1 MLKWKQEFETGISHL
16 DEQHKHLFEIGNKA
30 YLLLDDKMD
39 KFDEIVALIDELK
52 NYTVYH
58 FSSEEE
64 YMKNIGY
71 RKFLSHKVE
80 HDDFI
85 NKIKGIDLEKM
96 DENQEE
102 ALRELIGFVFDWIT
116 DHILGRDKGYAENL

>member
-1 MLKWKQEFETGISHL
+1 MLKWKNEFETGISHL

-30 YLLLDDKMD
+30 YSLLDDDLD

-52 NYTVYH
+52 NYTIYH
-58 FSSEEE
+58 FSTEEE
-64 YMKNIGY
+64 YMKSISY

-85 NKIKGIDLEKM
+85 NKVKAIDLEAM

-102 ALRELIGFVFDWIT
+102 ALRELISFVFDWIT
-116 DHILGRDKGYAENL
+116 EHILGNDMGYVGK

>member
-1 MLKWKQEFETGISHL
+1 MLKWKNEFETGITHL

-30 YLLLDDKMD
+30 YSMIDDKMD
-39 KFDEIVALIDELK
+39 KFDEIAALIEELK

-58 FSSEEE
+58 FTTEEE
-64 YMKNIGY
+64 YMKSVGH

-85 NKIKGIDLEKM
+85 NKVKAIDLEKM
-96 DENQEE
+96 DENQEG

-116 DHILGRDKGYAENL
+116 EHILGRDMEYAEK